1 MVKNQELKDLTST
14 FEAEANRL
22 RDIVANKERN
32 IENLNNVINDEK
44 EKYIKLTKNSTEEIT
59 NLIHEKNRFKEEVDA
74 LNVDLAKGR

>member
-44 EKYIKLTKNSTEEIT
+44 EKYIKLTKNST
-59 NLIHEKNRFKEEVDA
+59 
-74 LNVDLAKGR
+74 